1 MREKAIR
8 IRLGLLFEFP
18 VIPENGVGPIM
29 ARRLLYDF
37 SRLKLEEANFESISE
52 VRGDIIPEGEGE
64 RESEM
69 MFFGEITLR
78 LKIAEFSWKYSPA

>member
-18 VIPENGVGPIM
+18 VIPENWGRPSGPIM

-69 MFFGEITLR
+69 MFFGEIMDTSIENCR
-78 LKIAEFSWKYSPA
+78 I